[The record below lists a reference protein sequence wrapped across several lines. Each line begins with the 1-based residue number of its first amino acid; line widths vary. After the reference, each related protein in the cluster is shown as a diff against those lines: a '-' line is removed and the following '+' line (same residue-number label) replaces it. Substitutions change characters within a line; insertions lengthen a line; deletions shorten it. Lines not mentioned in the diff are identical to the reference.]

1 MSALDAGLGLTA
13 ALLWGLT
20 FVASAIALQEL
31 PPLFFTA
38 LRFVGAA
45 AFVLVVPRPRVPWH
59 VILAAGML
67 LGAGQYGFLF
77 VGMASGV
84 SPGAASVLI
93 HTQALIMIVLAA
105 VFLSERLAA
114 RDAIGAVLALVG
126 IVVLAGARDA
136 SGSVAAVALVLAGA
150 VCGGVGNLVLKRAG
164 TASGLGM
171 AVWMSLVPPVPLLA
185 LSLVLEG
192 PARMTTSL
200 ATISWQSL
208 AALAYSSVGA
218 TVVAFAIW
226 GRLFSRYSSIRTA
239 PFLLTVPL
247 IGLASSV
254 VWLGEGVSL
263 AKATGAVLIIVGL
276 ATVVLRRRAPAGASQ
291 KSLDLDTNES
301 DGDRRRC

>member
-67 LGAGQYGFLF
+67 LGAGQYGLLF

-105 VFLSERLAA
+105 AFFSERLAA

-171 AVWMSLVPPVPLLA
+171 AVWMSLVPPVPLLV

-226 GRLFSRYSSIRTA
+226 GRLFSRYSAIRTA

-247 IGLASSV
+247 IGLTSSV
-254 VWLGEGVSL
+254 FWLGEGVSP
-263 AKATGAVLIIVGL
+263 AKAAGAVLIIVGL
-276 ATVVLRRRAPAGASQ
+276 ATVVLRRRASAGASQ